1 MKKFEISAVLN
12 EACKQGLHCRMFLK
26 ADPNCYSCFP
36 VRTGEDLFIYME
48 EQDFRLD
55 GYVIRRVKDIVEISS
70 KVDLTDEILKS
81 EGVINEVKDVDID
94 VSTWE
99 GILSY
104 LSSHK
109 LNAIFESESRDS
121 GMMDYAIGRIEKKDD
136 RYLYVRAFDA
146 DGNWE
151 EKPTRIA
158 FSELSSISWGTRYVD
173 IFSKYLPPCPIEHDI
188 SLLPK
193 D

>member
-1 MKKFEISAVLN
+1 MKKFEINAVLD

-36 VRTGEDLFIYME
+36 VRAGEDLFIYME

-55 GYVIRRVKDIVEISS
+55 GYVCRRVKDIVEISS

-151 EKPTRIA
+151 EKPVRIA
-158 FSELSSISWGTRYVD
+158 FSELCSISWGTRYVD
-173 IFSKYLPPCPIEHDI
+173 IFAKYLPPCPIEHDI

>member
-1 MKKFEISAVLN
+1 MKKFEISAVLD
-12 EACKQGLHCRMFLK
+12 EACRQGLHCRMFLK

-36 VRTGEDLFIYME
+36 VKANEDLFIYME

-55 GYVIRRVKDIVEISS
+55 GYVARRVKDIIEISS
-70 KVDLTDEILKS
+70 KTDLTDEILES
-81 EGVINEVKDVDID
+81 EGVTAEVKRVEID
-94 VSTWE
+94 LSTWE
-99 GILSY
+99 GVLAY
-104 LSSHK
+104 LSQHK

-121 GMMDYAIGRIEKKDD
+121 GMLDYVIGRIEKKDD
-136 RYLYVRAFDA
+136 RYLYVRGFDT
-146 DGNWE
+146 DGKWE

-158 FSELSSISWGTRYVD
+158 FSELCSISWGTRYVD
-173 IFSKYLPPCPIEHDI
+173 VFSKYLPPCPVERDI